1 MSPQSPRWS
10 ETAWKA
16 VEDVYEAILRQPFVR
31 ELMQGT
37 LPREKFLFYLGQDAH
52 YLASYCRSLA
62 HTASRLTDNRHV
74 NAFLKFASDG
84 IAVEKALHESF
95 LNGEPLPPVSPTC
108 AFYTSVETAAAMRPV
123 EVEAAALLPCFWV
136 YQRVGEHILA
146 NCRDLAAN
154 PYARWIETYGDQS
167 FAEATRLAINIC
179 DTLADNCSDEIREE
193 MTAIFKTCT
202 RLEWMFWDSAYN
214 LETWKI

>member
-62 HTASRLTDNRHV
+62 HTASRLTDTRHV

-123 EVEAAALLPCFWV
+123 EVEAPLFLGVPARGRAHPRQLPRHC
-136 YQRVGEHILA
+136 GKSI
-146 NCRDLAAN
+146 CPMDRDLWRQVVCRSHSPGN
-154 PYARWIETYGDQS
+154 QHMRYPCRKS
-167 FAEATRLAINIC
+167 
-179 DTLADNCSDEIREE
+179 IR
-193 MTAIFKTCT
+193 
-202 RLEWMFWDSAYN
+202 
-214 LETWKI
+214 